1 MSEKNT
7 LYLAIIAIVISV
19 LAIGLTYTSE
29 APAGLTG
36 PEGPQGVTGP
46 AGPAGPAGPP
56 GASVTLAAEPE
67 SCATC
72 HEGAGAEHQASYD
85 ELNQDSITVTD
96 MAYEYTAPNTH
107 TVTFTM
113 LKDGEPFD
121 PADADRVRM
130 YYVPWTG
137 TAFQYEPAASRLALT
152 GTMTFDSVT
161 GGVTSTLTDDD
172 PRYASSFDDMDG
184 AIMLYGYDG
193 GVARMPNSR
202 VQQAK
207 YPIGGLLETG
217 DGIDDVSAANVEG
230 CERCH
235 SVPYLKHGYYITQ
248 FNDDPTTDF
257 ILCKACH
264 MENTDGGHYEWQL
277 LVDDPVK
284 AVEWLESD
292 EDTSIFT
299 VEQLAQLEYAP
310 TLMND
315 VHMSHAM
322 EFPYPQSMSNCIV
335 CHEDKLDVILTEDNF
350 NMETCKSCH
359 AVTGSEEYGTD
370 EFALTNLLP
379 SPIHDAM
386 DLETTD
392 CSGCHSDGSAMGD
405 FEDIHPGYDT
415 LIYASLDLKYS
426 DAIVI
431 TIDDASVAND
441 LVTVQ
446 FSATEVTDLAG
457 FDVEDIVPTVMVGM
471 YGWDTKD
478 FIIGPHERLVD
489 DNNDGEISR
498 SSGDNRALEYEAGD
512 EDHPRGTTVLA
523 AGGSW
528 EVVLDMST
536 WGDLIDDGTVSRLEI
551 AVMPELEDADGDV
564 ITLDAPSRTFDL
576 ATDDFDDDYYSPIVD
591 IEGCYNCHDAIG
603 EPYHGGDRAG
613 SIVVCRLCHITKA
626 DGSHIE
632 MQSRSLDS
640 YVHAIHS
647 MQPFDIGDIDFTDAV
662 EELHYEHHIGFPY
675 PTHGITNCESCHVE
689 GTYEVPDQT
698 KSLPGLISA
707 SDSLEGWDRDIEE
720 VPEYATGPAARAC
733 GGCHRA
739 ELINEDDASGLASF
753 YQHMKAG
760 GYLIEV
766 VDDEIATIME
776 VIDEIMAYFK

>member
-1 MSEKNT
+1 
-7 LYLAIIAIVISV
+7 
-19 LAIGLTYTSE
+19 
-29 APAGLTG
+29 
-36 PEGPQGVTGP
+36 
-46 AGPAGPAGPP
+46 
-56 GASVTLAAEPE
+56 
-67 SCATC
+67 
-72 HEGAGAEHQASYD
+72 
-85 ELNQDSITVTD
+85 
-96 MAYEYTAPNTH
+96 MAYEYTAPDTH
-107 TVTFTM
+107 TVTFTL

-130 YYVPWTG
+130 YFVPWTG
-137 TAFQYEPAASRLALT
+137 TAFQYEPAADRLALT
-152 GTMTFDSVT
+152 GTMTFDSAT
-161 GGVTSTLTDDD
+161 GVVTSVLTDDD

-217 DGIDDVSAANVEG
+217 DGIDDISAANVEG

-235 SVPYLKHGYYITQ
+235 SVPYLKHGYYVTQ

-257 ILCKACH
+257 IMCKACH
-264 MENTDGGHYEWQL
+264 MENTEGGHYEWQL
-277 LVDDPVK
+277 LVDDPLK
-284 AVEWLESD
+284 AVEWLHD

-299 VEQLAQLEYAP
+299 AEELASLEYAP
-310 TLMND
+310 SLMND

-335 CHEDKLDVILTEDNF
+335 CHEGKLDVILTEENF
-350 NMETCKSCH
+350 NGPTCKSCH
-359 AVTGSEEYGTD
+359 AVTGTAKYGNET
-370 EFALTNLLP
+370 ALATIM
-379 SPIHDAM
+379 SPNMPHPDV
-386 DLETTD
+386 DLETDD
-392 CSGCHSDGSAMGD
+392 CAACHTDGSYAGG
-405 FEDIHPGYDT
+405 FSEIHPGYDT
-415 LIYASLDLKYS
+415 LIYAAEDLKYS

-431 TIDDASVAND
+431 TIDDVSVDND

-446 FSATEVTDLAG
+446 FSATSDIAG

-478 FIIGPHERLVD
+478 FIIGPHERLID

-498 SSGDNRALEYEAGD
+498 SSGDDRALEYEAGD

-564 ITLDAPSRTFDL
+564 ITLDSPSRTFDL

-626 DGSHIE
+626 DGSHME

-662 EELHYEHHIGFPY
+662 EALHYEHHIGFPY
-675 PTHGITNCESCHVE
+675 PTHGEQNCESCHFE
-689 GTYEVPDQT
+689 GTYEVPDQS

-707 SDSLEGWDRDIEE
+707 SDSVEDRNIGG
-720 VPEYATGPAARAC
+720 VPEYATGPASRAC

-739 ELINEDDASGLASF
+739 ELINADDANGLASF
-753 YQHMKAG
+753 LQHTNMG
-760 GYLIEV
+760 GYLIEAG
-766 VDDEIATIME
+766 VDDLATLGI
-776 VIDEIMAYFK
+776 VIDQIMANFP